1 MGMNYY
7 KKEQFIAA
15 VDKKGNI
22 LGPVEKW
29 EAHKKGMLHK
39 AFSATLVYKDMY
51 ILQHRK
57 HPVFDGVFDLSCSS
71 HQLMKNL
78 SADMKKWKLEP
89 DTDAVLKTLKREW
102 KIDQSYISGKIQNIG
117 VTYYKSKDEG
127 SKYIEHEL
135 CDQFLIKLKKL
146 PAIHFD
152 YSYGYSLVTEKELKN
167 KRSRI
172 WKNLAPWSKKA
183 VELL

>member
-1 MGMNYY
+1 MTNYY
-7 KKEQFIAA
+7 KKEQFIAQ

-22 LGPVEKW
+22 LGPIEKW
-29 EAHKKGMLHK
+29 EAHKKGILHK
-39 AFSATLVYKDMY
+39 AFSVTLVYKNLY

-71 HQLMKNL
+71 HQLMKNG
-78 SADMKKWKLEP
+78 KLEL

-102 KIDQSYISGKIQNIG
+102 KIDASHISGKIQNIG
-117 VTYYKSKDEG
+117 VTYYKSTDEN

-146 PAIHFD
+146 PEI
-152 YSYGYSLVTEKELKN
+152 YSEYAYGYSLVEEKVLKN
-167 KRSRI
+167 KKSRV

-183 VELL
+183 VTLL

>member
-1 MGMNYY
+1 MKNNYY

-29 EAHKKGMLHK
+29 EAHTKGILHK
-39 AFSATLVYKDMY
+39 AFSVTFQYKDMY
-51 ILQHRK
+51 VIQHRK

-71 HQLMKNL
+71 HQLMK
-78 SADMKKWKLEP
+78 KGKLEL
-89 DTDAVLKTLKREW
+89 DTDAVLKTIKREW
-102 KIDQSYISGKIQNIG
+102 KIDKTGITSKIQNIG
-117 VTYYKSKDEG
+117 VTYYKTKDEN

-135 CDQFLIKLKKL
+135 CDQFLVKIKKL
-146 PAIHFD
+146 PAIHLE
-152 YSYGYSLVTEKELKN
+152 YAYGYSLVTEKELKN
-167 KRSRI
+167 KKSRI

>member
-1 MGMNYY
+1 MNYY

-15 VDKKGNI
+15 VDKNGNI
-22 LGPVEKW
+22 LGSIEKW
-29 EAHKKGMLHK
+29 EAHKKGILHK
-39 AFSATLVYKDMY
+39 AFSVTLQYKDTY

-71 HQLMKNL
+71 HQLMKGG
-78 SADMKKWKLEP
+78 KLES

-102 KIDQSYISGKIQNIG
+102 KIDKTNITGKIQNIG
-117 VTYYKSKDEG
+117 VTYYKSKDEN

-135 CDQFLIKLKKL
+135 CDQFLIKIKKL
-146 PAIHFD
+146 PQIHTD
-152 YSYGYSLVTEKELKN
+152 YAYGYSLVTEKELKN